1 MTIAII
7 AIVVI
12 VIGIVIYSIYSRS
25 RSSPTLSPTLSPTSS
40 PTLSPTSSSSSPP
53 ASMPSSS
60 PPASMPSSS
69 PMPSLLPSAS
79 PASLSTVAPTLPAT
93 IGPSYQ
99 PTVISTTAPS
109 PTPTPSTAIIPMVK
123 QTTPFTDDV
132 SGYWMLHI
140 ADNMHNLTDNED
152 IIILLQKYPP
162 RDSNWPNYWASTQ
175 ITGKGQ
181 RAKIPA
187 IQANASSSFMMI
199 HYFSPENTDQSI
211 SWVKNYKNGNDHKN
225 YLNYGQ
231 YGGDIVYLKRVYSN
245 DNGNKWS
252 TYYDDV

>member
-25 RSSPTLSPTLSPTSS
+25 RSSPTSS
-40 PTLSPTSSSSSPP
+40 PTLSPTS
-53 ASMPSSS
+53 
-60 PPASMPSSS
+60 
-69 PMPSLLPSAS
+69 PMPSYSPMSSLSPSASPAS
-79 PASLSTVAPTLPAT
+79 PASLSTVAPTLPPT

-99 PTVISTTAPS
+99 PTVISTTSPP
-109 PTPTPSTAIIPMVK
+109 PTPTPSTAIIPMGK

-132 SGYWMLHI
+132 SGYWILHI
-140 ADNMHNLTDNED
+140 ADNMHNLTNNED

-181 RAKIPA
+181 LAKIPA

-199 HYFSPENTDQSI
+199 HYFSPENVDQSI
-211 SWVKNYKNGNDHKN
+211 SWVMNDKNVNDKN

-231 YGGDIVYLKRVYSN
+231 YGGDTVYLKRVYSN
-245 DNGNKWS
+245 DGENWS
-252 TYYDDV
+252 TYYDDYVV

>member
-1 MTIAII
+1 
-7 AIVVI
+7 
-12 VIGIVIYSIYSRS
+12 
-25 RSSPTLSPTLSPTSS
+25 
-40 PTLSPTSSSSSPP
+40 
-53 ASMPSSS
+53 
-60 PPASMPSSS
+60 
-69 PMPSLLPSAS
+69 MPSLLPSLS
-79 PASLSTVAPTLPAT
+79 PASVVTVAPTLPAT
-93 IGPSYQ
+93 IGPTYQ

-109 PTPTPSTAIIPMVK
+109 PTPTPSSVIIPMEK

-132 SGYWMLHI
+132 SGYWLLHI
-140 ADNMHNLTDNED
+140 ADNMHNLTNNED

-162 RDSNWPNYWASTQ
+162 RDSNWPNHWASTQ

-211 SWVKNYKNGNDHKN
+211 SWVGNDKN

-245 DNGNKWS
+245 DNGKSWS
-252 TYYDDV
+252 TYV

>member
-25 RSSPTLSPTLSPTSS
+25 RSSPTSSPTLSPTSS
-40 PTLSPTSSSSSPP
+40 PTLSPTSS
-53 ASMPSSS
+53 
-60 PPASMPSSS
+60 
-69 PMPSLLPSAS
+69 PMPSYSPMSSLSPSASPAS
-79 PASLSTVAPTLPAT
+79 PASLSTVAPTLPPT

-99 PTVISTTAPS
+99 PTVISTTSPP
-109 PTPTPSTAIIPMVK
+109 PTPTPSTAIIPMGK

-132 SGYWMLHI
+132 SGYWILHI

-175 ITGKGQ
+175 ITGKAQ
-181 RAKIPA
+181 SSKIPA

-199 HYFSPENTDQSI
+199 HYFSPENVDQSI
-211 SWVKNYKNGNDHKN
+211 SWVMNDKNVNDKN

-231 YGGDIVYLKRVYSN
+231 YGGDTVYLKRVYSN
-245 DNGNKWS
+245 DGKNWS
-252 TYYDDV
+252 TYYVV

>member
-25 RSSPTLSPTLSPTSS
+25 RSSPTSS
-40 PTLSPTSSSSSPP
+40 PTLSPTS
-53 ASMPSSS
+53 
-60 PPASMPSSS
+60 
-69 PMPSLLPSAS
+69 PMPSYSPMSSLSPSASPAS
-79 PASLSTVAPTLPAT
+79 PASLSTVAPTLPPT

-99 PTVISTTAPS
+99 PTVISTTSPP
-109 PTPTPSTAIIPMVK
+109 PTPTPSTAIIPMGK

-132 SGYWMLHI
+132 SGYWILHI
-140 ADNMHNLTDNED
+140 ADNMHNLTNNED

-181 RAKIPA
+181 LAKIPA

-199 HYFSPENTDQSI
+199 HYFSPENVDQSN
-211 SWVKNYKNGNDHKN
+211 SWVMKDKNVNDKN

-231 YGGDIVYLKRVYSN
+231 YGGDTVYLKRVYSN
-245 DNGNKWS
+245 DGENWS
-252 TYYDDV
+252 TYYDDYVV